1 MAKRIGLLTGGGDAP
16 GLNFCLKTIIY
27 NAIDRGYEIV
37 GIRKGWEGLMRYDPE
52 DPMTHA
58 DNAMIVTKHRIRNI
72 EQSAGSFLHSS
83 RIKPDRCSPK
93 EVPPF
98 LRVSAD
104 EDQLLDLSNHI
115 KRAIQHLHLDALIV
129 LGSHSTL
136 TYATRLSQEG
146 VPIVGI
152 PKSVHNDVVGS
163 AYALGFSTALRRGVS
178 FVREVRDIAASREEI
193 AIVAMLGHSLGL
205 STMLISMFANA
216 DRTIIPEV
224 PFDPQRL
231 GQLLLED
238 KSKNPSNYAIM
249 VMSDGACIDPE
260 KAMEDIAHLSA
271 DVVIAGRRGSG
282 AMVTRVLE
290 EVVGQHILY
299 QPLSYLTRTGEADGW
314 DLLSA
319 SSFGIMAVDLV
330 ARSKTGCMVAYR
342 LKDGYI
348 DIPLEEV
355 TQPTTTN
362 ITEFYDATTYAP
374 KHDIF
379 TVAGRASLGL

>member
-16 GLNFCLKTIIY
+16 GLNFCLKTIVH

-58 DNAMIVTKHRIRNI
+58 DNAMIVTKPRIRNI

-83 RIKPDRCSPK
+83 RVKPDRCSYK

-104 EDQLLDLSNHI
+104 EDQLLDLTNHV
-115 KRAIQHLHLDALIV
+115 KRAIEHLHLDALIV

-136 TYATRLSQEG
+136 TYAARLSQEG

-163 AYALGFSTALRRGVS
+163 AYALGFSTALRRGVR
-178 FVREVRDIAASREEI
+178 FVREMRDIAASREEI
-193 AIVAMLGHSLGL
+193 AIIAMLGHSSGL

-216 DRTIIPEV
+216 DRTLIPEV

-260 KAMEDIAHLSA
+260 KALEDIARLSA
-271 DVVIAGRRGSG
+271 DVVVAGRRGSG
-282 AMVTRVLE
+282 AMVARVLE

-299 QPLSYLTRTGEADGW
+299 QPLSYLTRTGETDGW

-330 ARSKTGCMVAYR
+330 ARDKTGCMVAYR

-348 DIPLEEV
+348 DVPLEKV
-355 TQPTTTN
+355 TQPSTIN
-362 ITEFYDATTYAP
+362 IAEYYDATTYAP
-374 KHDIF
+374 KPDIF
-379 TVAGRASLGL
+379 TVAARASLGL